1 MLMQADIQDPKIQWS
16 RGVIE
21 RQLRHMI
28 RLVDDLLDVSRI
40 TLGHV
45 NLRAD
50 HVSLKHV
57 LEDALEAVTGS
68 LRARGHRFLAELPDE
83 DIPLDGDATRLSQV
97 FQNLLDNAA
106 KYTPEGGEIRL
117 RALRDGNRAVVS
129 VRDNGIG
136 VPSGMQSRIFDM
148 FTRAH
153 PSDRIKSSG
162 LGIGLA
168 LARQL
173 VRLHE
178 GHIEVRSEGNGRGSE
193 FVVTLPVSQSKP
205 MEGPV
210 TERVSTAAKQAKQR
224 ILVVDDNR
232 DAAESL
238 AMILG
243 MSGSDVDVALGGP
256 QALEKIATFAPDI
269 VFMDI
274 GMPGMDGYE
283 VAERIRAV
291 PSCDQLVLVAL
302 TGWGQAEDRE
312 RAMKAGFDQHLTKP
326 VDPAD
331 LDQVLRMRRDPSAR
345 EHRSPRAH

>member
-1 MLMQADIQDPKIQWS
+1 
-16 RGVIE
+16 
-21 RQLRHMI
+21 
-28 RLVDDLLDVSRI
+28 
-40 TLGHV
+40 
-45 NLRAD
+45 
-50 HVSLKHV
+50 
-57 LEDALEAVTGS
+57 
-68 LRARGHRFLAELPDE
+68 
-83 DIPLDGDATRLSQV
+83 
-97 FQNLLDNAA
+97 
-106 KYTPEGGEIRL
+106 
-117 RALRDGNRAVVS
+117 VVS